1 MQEGHKGTEDIG
13 NIRRDYTNLQI
24 VYIAKLFLFI
34 IIAVAAVVQTRDS
47 FHSLAVNACTY
58 SIGIVFDFIVVI
70 LTNNGPRTKNIDRV
84 KIAFLIPVVTLGLGL
99 IILFGSYDPDSG
111 LVEDILSW
119 SIRLLMI
126 SESFLGPYT
135 ELSLN
140 RPNDD

>member
-34 IIAVAAVVQTRDS
+34 IIAGAAVVQTRDN

-84 KIAFLIPVVTLGLGL
+84 KIAFLIPVATLGLGL